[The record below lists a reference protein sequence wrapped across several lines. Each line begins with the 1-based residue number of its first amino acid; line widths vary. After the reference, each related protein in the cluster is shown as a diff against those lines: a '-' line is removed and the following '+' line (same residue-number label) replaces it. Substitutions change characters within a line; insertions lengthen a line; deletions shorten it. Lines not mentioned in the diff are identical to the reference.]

1 MGGCRN
7 RPISV
12 MLPEGVTVEKLSI
25 GVDLMA
31 QISNPSKRRGPSL
44 LDACVFIAA
53 IALGLAVVRSDEI
66 GRVRTYWDPLSTG
79 FKGAFRL
86 RFSLVVTYA
95 TPFLFFF
102 SVAIVALA
110 SRSHQG
116 DRKEAIFRPR
126 VAACFIII
134 VSTILYV
141 IVNPARKLFYG
152 TLYGYEEVS
161 QSLNGLFVQ
170 RLLDMASRAG
180 YLVAALWVL
189 QVAAGGDTGRSSWI
203 DRLGQAI
210 GVIWL
215 VFLFSPP
222 LKPAF

>member
-1 MGGCRN
+1 
-7 RPISV
+7 

-31 QISNPSKRRGPSL
+31 QTSNPSECRGPSL
-44 LDACVFIAA
+44 LDACIFIAA

-66 GRVRTYWDPLSTG
+66 GMVRMYWDPLSLG
-79 FKGAFRL
+79 SKAAFRL

-110 SRSHQG
+110 FRSRG
-116 DRKEAIFRPR
+116 GRKEDILRPG
-126 VAACFIII
+126 VAACFMVV

-152 TLYGYEEVS
+152 TIYAYEEVS
-161 QSLNGLFVQ
+161 RSLNGLFVQ
-170 RLLDMASRAG
+170 GLLDMASRAG

-189 QVAAGGDTGRSSWI
+189 QVAAGGGTGRSGWI
-203 DRLGQAI
+203 DKLGRAI
-210 GVIWL
+210 GVIWI
-215 VFLFSPP
+215 VFLLSPP